1 MPIEHAAPA
10 FAIIGAVNHGKSSIV
25 STLMEDD
32 AVAVSS
38 MPGVTVHAKRFALRD
53 LVVFHD
59 TPGFQN
65 ARKALAEINRAPAD
79 ANDPLA
85 KFRVFVEQHQ
95 ADPQF
100 EAECRLLKPVLAGAG
115 IIYVVDGSLAPTP
128 LNECE
133 MELARL
139 TGVTRLA
146 IVNRTGEQDYIG
158 QWRAALNRS
167 FNAVREFNAHSAS
180 FEDRKDL
187 LETLANINRDWKPYL
202 LKAVTALQ
210 EDRSARIDD
219 AAALAV
225 SLVCDCLTFSARLS
239 LKIDSAEARTAADLA
254 LQERFK
260 TQLAKIESSAHNK
273 MIALFAHHLVQSS
286 SESASLFKD
295 GLFSV
300 ETWRLM
306 GLNAKQLTMT
316 GAAIGAVAGAGT
328 DALTLGHTLLL
339 GTAVG
344 AAIGGTTAYLVGKK
358 QPSVSV
364 KTPRFSKALQLLM
377 PEKLQ
382 LSAQEMVVG
391 PMQANNFPWIL
402 LDRALCSLNYVAGRA
417 HGRRDETAIQMDQLL
432 PSLQQKKLSVEYW
445 SDEDR
450 KRCEKLFAKLRLSK
464 TLVGNESQELK
475 DIIARHFGEVVASA
489 DRATH

>member
-1 MPIEHAAPA
+1 MPLEQVAPA

-38 MPGVTVHAKRFALRD
+38 MPGVTIHAKRFAVKD

-65 ARKALAEINRAPAD
+65 ARKALAEINSAPD
-79 ANDPLA
+79 DPNDPLA
-85 KFRVFVEQHQ
+85 KFRVFVERHQ
-95 ADPQF
+95 TDSQF
-100 EAECRLLKPVLAGAG
+100 EAECRLLKPVLEGAG
-115 IIYVVDGSLAPTP
+115 IIYVVDGSIAPTP

-146 IVNRTGEQDYIG
+146 IVNRTGEQDFIG
-158 QWRAALNRS
+158 QWRTALNRT
-167 FNAVREFNAHSAS
+167 FNAVRVFNAHRAS

-187 LETLANINRDWKPYL
+187 LETLANINRDWKPAL
-202 LKAVTALQ
+202 LKAVDALY
-210 EDRSARIDD
+210 EDRRARIQD

-225 SLVCDCLTFSARLS
+225 ALIGECLTYSEMLP
-239 LKIDSAEARTAADLA
+239 LKTDSAEARTAADQA

-260 TQLAKIESSAHNK
+260 SQLAKIESRTHDK

-286 SESASLFKD
+286 GDATGLFKD

-300 ETWRLM
+300 ETWSLM
-306 GLNAKQLTMT
+306 GLNAKQLVKTGVVV
-316 GAAIGAVAGAGT
+316 GAAAGLST
-328 DALTLGHTLLL
+328 DALTVGHTLIL
-339 GTAVG
+339 GTALG
-344 AAIGGTTAYLVGKK
+344 AVIGGTTAYMVGKK

-364 KTPRFSKALQLLM
+364 KTPKFSKAMQWLM
-377 PEKLQ
+377 PEKFQ
-382 LSAQEMVVG
+382 LSAHEMVVG
-391 PMQANNFPWIL
+391 PMQAINFPWIL
-402 LDRALCSLNYVAGRA
+402 LDRALCTLNYVAGRA
-417 HGRRDETAIQMDQLL
+417 HGRRDQTVIQIDQLK
-432 PSLQQKKLSVEYW
+432 PVLQHNKLTVEHW

-450 KRCEKLFAKLRLSK
+450 KRCDKFFGQLRSRQSLPEKETQDL
-464 TLVGNESQELK
+464 T
-475 DIIARHFGEVVASA
+475 DIFSRHFGEVVDAA
-489 DRATH
+489 DKATH